1 MGSSAESPASPLPPA
16 FLAAFRARADAAG
29 VMSFAAFM
37 ELALYH
43 PEFGYY
49 RRPHRR
55 IGRQPGTDFY
65 TATSAGPVFGEL
77 IAAAASQLLGGQN
90 PGDYEFIE
98 IGAEPGA
105 GVLHGVSHPF
115 ARSQA
120 LGVGDEINLKGR
132 LVVFSNELFDAQPFN
147 RYVYRAG
154 AWRELGVK
162 LTDATL
168 VETILPPAP
177 TPVELPANATE
188 GYVIDAPLAA
198 SDLMRRIASQPWHG
212 LLIACDYGKTWREIT
227 GSLPAGTARA
237 YHQHRQ
243 SNDLLARPG
252 EQDLTCH
259 VCWDWLA
266 RELTAQGFQLP
277 QVESQESFFVR
288 HAAHHLQTVIAAEA
302 ATLSQRKLAIT
313 QLIHPTH
320 LGHKF
325 QVLHALRSS

>member
-1 MGSSAESPASPLPPA
+1 
-16 FLAAFRARADAAG
+16 
-29 VMSFAAFM
+29 MSFAAFM

-55 IGRQPGTDFY
+55 IGRQAGTDFY

-77 IAAAASQLLGGQN
+77 IAAAAGELLGNQT
-90 PGDYEFIE
+90 PRDYKFVE

-105 GVLHGVSHPF
+105 GVLHGVNHPF
-115 ARSQA
+115 AQA
-120 LGVGDEINLKGR
+120 QTLGVGAEIDLKGR
-132 LVVFSNELFDAQPFN
+132 LIVFSNELFDAQPFN

-162 LTDATL
+162 LTDTTL
-168 VETILPPAP
+168 AETILPSAP
-177 TPVELPANATE
+177 LPEELPAHAAE

-198 SDLMRRIASQPWHG
+198 SGLMRKIASQPWHG
-212 LLIACDYGKTWREIT
+212 LLIACDYGKTWRELT
-227 GSLPAGTARA
+227 GALPAGTARA

-252 EQDLTCH
+252 QQDLTCH
-259 VCWDWLA
+259 VCWDWLVH
-266 RELTAQGFQLP
+266 ELTVQGFQLP

-288 HAAHHLQTVIAAEA
+288 HAGNHLQTVIAAEA
-302 ATLSQRKLAIT
+302 ATLSHRKLAIT

-325 QVLHALRSS
+325 QVLHALRSP